1 MRIDRTGRKS
11 WTCAYSGAPRAGDV
25 LDRWERLGRA
35 AGCDRVVHGRQVHGT
50 RIVTHTSPGTGGLT
64 LLPACDGH
72 ATDEAGTLLTVSV
85 ADCVPVFAVVPA
97 TRAVLLLHA
106 GWRGAA
112 DGILEAGLELLE
124 RRFQAR
130 ISDLWIHLGPAICGS
145 CYEVGPEV
153 HEAFGL
159 PKPASPTPLDL
170 RDVLA
175 TRALSAGATA
185 ERVSVSSFC
194 TRCGDS
200 PFFSHPRRRRGTAGR
215 AARDRAGSMTTE
227 QRPRLGLVGLCSV
240 CAHCRVTRNRRGSR
254 FHLCRLSAS
263 DARYPR
269 YPQLPVLECSGF
281 EANDPRRPRTDQ
293 QESE

>member
-1 MRIDRTGRKS
+1 MDPSSTPRPREAADPSSTLPPREAADPSSISSSRKVTECRPAQDGFPFVSHPEWTRRLPWVVQGTTVRSDGADRS
-11 WTCAYSGAPRAGDV
+11 DGAEELDLRLFGSAPAGDV

-200 PFFSHPRRRRGTAGR
+200 PFFSHRGGD
-215 AARDRAGSMTTE
+215 AARQVAL
-227 QRPRLGLVGLCSV
+227 LGI
-240 CAHCRVTRNRRGSR
+240 A
-254 FHLCRLSAS
+254 
-263 DARYPR
+263 P
-269 YPQLPVLECSGF
+269 
-281 EANDPRRPRTDQ
+281 DQ
-293 QESE
+293 